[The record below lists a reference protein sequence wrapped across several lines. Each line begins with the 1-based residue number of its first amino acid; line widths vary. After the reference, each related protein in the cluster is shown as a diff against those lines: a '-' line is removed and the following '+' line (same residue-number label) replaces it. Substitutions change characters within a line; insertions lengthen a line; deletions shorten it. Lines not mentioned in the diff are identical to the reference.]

1 MLKFAL
7 FILTLLT
14 SLTLVAQK
22 GKTFPD
28 LEGETLDGKTI
39 VVPAD
44 VSDKLTIVGMAFSKK
59 AEATLKSWYTP
70 MYDKFILKR
79 GIFDAQYDV
88 NFFFIPMYTGTKKMA
103 YQISMNK
110 MRESNR
116 KDLYPYLLFYKGEM
130 DPYISVLNMDEKN
143 LSYLFVIDQK
153 GKVIYSTKG
162 LFTEKKMEGLED
174 LLDSFVDED

>member
-1 MLKFAL
+1 MLKPPVL
-7 FILTLLT
+7 ITLTCLL
-14 SLTLVAQK
+14 SLSLAAQK
-22 GKTFPD
+22 GQIFPD

-44 VSDKLTIVGMAFSKK
+44 TKNKLTIVGMAYSKK
-59 AEATLKSWYTP
+59 AEDALKSWYTP

-79 GIFDAQYDV
+79 GMFDDQYDV

-103 YQISMNK
+103 YEISMNK

-130 DPYISVLNMDEKN
+130 DAYLEVLNMEEKN
-143 LSYLFVIDQK
+143 LPYLFVIDQE
-153 GKVIYSTKG
+153 GKVVYYAKG
-162 LFTEKKMEGLED
+162 LFTDKKMEDLEEV
-174 LLDSFVDED
+174 LDSFL